1 MLNFRMCLNDL
12 QNKWTNQSL
21 ILCIDKK
28 ESMLF
33 ENRVFLN
40 QFYGTDIEL
49 SSELTGKLDNSRD
62 KASKLI
68 PIFC

>member
-1 MLNFRMCLNDL
+1 MD
-12 QNKWTNQSL
+12 QS
-21 ILCIDKK
+21 ISYIMYREK

-49 SSELTGKLDNSRD
+49 SSEMTGKLDNSRD